1 MNSKGSSSYKYVI
14 LVSAVLLQA
23 CFGATYSWAVFVEPL
38 KQMFHKGQAAAQ
50 LPFSIFYI
58 FFPFTMIFSGYILD
72 KIGIRKAVIGG
83 IIIFGLGWILSGLF
97 GRNIPMISLGIG
109 LIGGIGVGIG
119 YVIPIKLCV
128 QWFPR
133 HKGLATGLAVAGF
146 GGGAAILSHLARYLM
161 EVHGSSPLQVFKIF
175 GGIYICVGILCG
187 LLLKSPEAV
196 ESPQRSRVEI
206 KSILRDKTFRLLYT
220 GMFAGLFGGFAIIAN
235 LKQIFAH
242 ATPLMGATAVSFF
255 AVFNALGRIIW
266 GGIFDRTRGKGVI
279 ITNLMFQAF
288 FLLSQSLFVK
298 SPFSLYIFAG
308 FAGFNYGGVL
318 VLYASEAGHVWGAE
332 KLPKIYGM
340 IFSAN
345 IPASLSPVFAGY
357 VYDISSGNFNLVF
370 LLISIFITAIS
381 VLIYLTYQA
390 RPTY

>member
-1 MNSKGSSSYKYVI
+1 MNSKGSSSYRYVI

-38 KQMFHKGQAAAQ
+38 KQMFQKGQAAAQ
-50 LPFSIFYI
+50 LPFTVFYI

-72 KIGIRKAVIGG
+72 RIGIRRAVIAG
-83 IIIFGLGWILSGLF
+83 IAIFGLGWILSGLF
-97 GRNIPMISLGIG
+97 GRSIPMISLGIG

-119 YVIPIKLCV
+119 YVIPIKVCV

-133 HKGLATGLAVAGF
+133 NKGLATGLAVAGF
-146 GGGAAILSHLARYLM
+146 GGGAALLSHLARYLM
-161 EVHGSSPLQVFKIF
+161 EDRGLSPLQVYKIF
-175 GGIYICVGILCG
+175 GGIYIGVGIVCG
-187 LLLKSPEAV
+187 LLLKSPEAG
-196 ESPQRSRVEI
+196 ESPQSSGVEI
-206 KSILRDKTFRLLYT
+206 KSILKDKTFRLLYA

-235 LKQIFAH
+235 LKQIYAH

-266 GGIFDRTRGKGVI
+266 GGIFDRTKGKVVI
-279 ITNLMFQAF
+279 IANLVIQAII
-288 FLLSQSLFVK
+288 LLTQSLFIK
-298 SPFSLYIFAG
+298 NAISLYIFAG

-318 VLYASEAGHVWGAE
+318 VLYASEVGHVWGAE

-345 IPASLSPVFAGY
+345 ILASLSPVFAGFL
-357 VYDISSGNFNLVF
+357 YDMSSGNFNLAF
-370 LLISIFITAIS
+370 ILIALYMTATSLLIH
-381 VLIYLTYQA
+381 YRYQS
-390 RPTY
+390 

>member
-38 KQMFHKGQAAAQ
+38 KQMFQKGQAAAQ

-72 KIGIRKAVIGG
+72 KTGIRKAVIAG
-83 IIIFGLGWILSGLF
+83 IAIFGLGWILSGLF

-119 YVIPIKLCV
+119 YVIPIKVCV

-133 HKGLATGLAVAGF
+133 RRGLATGLAVAGF

-161 EVHGSSPLQVFKIF
+161 EAHGSSPLQVFKIF

-196 ESPQRSRVEI
+196 ESPQSSRVEI
-206 KSILRDKTFRLLYT
+206 KSVLKDKTFLLLYT

-235 LKQIFAH
+235 LKHIFAH

-266 GGIFDRTRGKGVI
+266 GGIFDRTKGKIVI
-279 ITNLMFQAF
+279 IANLMFQALV
-288 FLLSQSLFVK
+288 LLTQSLFVK
-298 SPFSLYIFAG
+298 SAFSLYIFAG

-318 VLYASEAGHVWGAE
+318 VLYASEVGHVWGAE

-345 IPASLSPVFAGY
+345 ILASLSPMFAG
-357 VYDISSGNFNLVF
+357 VMYDMSSGNFNLACI
-370 LLISIFITAIS
+370 LIALYMSASSLF
-381 VLIYLTYQA
+381 IYLSYKCA
-390 RPTY
+390 SRA